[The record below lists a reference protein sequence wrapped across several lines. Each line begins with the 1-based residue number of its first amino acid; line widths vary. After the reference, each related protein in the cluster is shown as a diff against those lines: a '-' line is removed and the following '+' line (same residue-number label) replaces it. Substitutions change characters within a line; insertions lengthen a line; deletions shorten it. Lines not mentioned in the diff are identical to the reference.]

1 MSERI
6 YIYKIYFPQS
16 DKCYI
21 GQTKDIKRRMR
32 VHLLHAKSAIHDA
45 LQKYDDWIISVLD
58 ICESRDEANKVEIEK
73 IREYKA
79 MSPDGYNLTAGG
91 DVGALSDETRKRIGD
106 AHRGKL
112 VSEETRRK
120 LSEAH
125 QGQMHTPESIEKA
138 LATRIKNGK
147 LYHSEESKEK
157 IRRLATGRRH
167 TEETKA
173 KLRDIAASP
182 KMKAL
187 QRELKLGRNN
197 PAYGKHPSQETR
209 KKLSDAR
216 TGEKNPFYGMQH
228 AEETKEK
235 NRKSHLGVKLSAS
248 TIKKRTI
255 SNYRNRIKKLTEELL
270 AAGVG
275 ENLVLEA

>member
-1 MSERI
+1 
-6 YIYKIYFPQS
+6 
-16 DKCYI
+16 
-21 GQTKDIKRRMR
+21 
-32 VHLLHAKSAIHDA
+32 
-45 LQKYDDWIISVLD
+45 
-58 ICESRDEANKVEIEK
+58 
-73 IREYKA
+73 

-91 DVGALSDETRKRIGD
+91 DVGAISDETRKRIGD

-147 LYHSEESKEK
+147 LYHSDRILKEMRKSLSKEK

-235 NRKSHLGVKLSAS
+235 NRKAHLGVKLSAS